1 MKRHEALLDG
11 QQAVLLIVDVQEAFR
26 KKLPDV
32 PNLTRNISILVEAS
46 KILELP
52 IFVTEQYPQGLGKTV
67 PEIAACLPDHQLF
80 DKLCF
85 SCCGADKFMDA
96 LKETKRKQVILCG
109 IEAHACI
116 NQTAHDL
123 LANGYDVH
131 LIVDAISSRF
141 PKNRDVAIEKMVASG
156 VVRSCVEM
164 ALLEMLVE
172 AGTEKFKAVQ
182 RLIH

>member
-1 MKRHEALLDG
+1 MKRHERLLDG

-46 KILELP
+46 KVLELP

-67 PEIAACLPDHQLF
+67 PEIAACLPDHELF

-85 SCCGADKFMDA
+85 SCCGLDKFMDA
-96 LKETKRKQVILCG
+96 LKATKRKQVILCG

-123 LANGYDVH
+123 LANGYEVH

-141 PKNRDVAIEKMVASG
+141 PKNRDIAVEKMVASG

-172 AGTEKFKAVQ
+172 AGTEKFKSVQ

>member
-1 MKRHEALLDG
+1 MRHPRLLTG

-52 IFVTEQYPQGLGKTV
+52 VFVTEQYPQGLGKTM
-67 PEIAACLPDHQLF
+67 PEISACLPEHKLF

-85 SCCGADKFMDA
+85 SCLGAGGFMEELEA
-96 LKETKRKQVILCG
+96 SKRKQVILCG

-123 LANGYDVH
+123 LQAGYVVH
-131 LIVDAISSRF
+131 LIVDAISARF

-156 VVRSCVEM
+156 VIRSCVEM